1 MFILQQQDTMTT
13 KNRKAFASLDFD
25 MDLGGPFSFSDHDS
39 GQVKCH
45 ILYSWLVTY

>member
-1 MFILQQQDTMTT
+1 MTA

-39 GQVKCH
+39 GQVFFMYK
-45 ILYSWLVTY
+45 IAYQSFLLVNW